1 MRRMLVSSL
10 CVGASALLIC
20 LFSLVSVANV
30 AGEVERLRLE
40 TLELVLEG
48 ENAGARERLTQLA
61 AHWEGHTFLL
71 EMISS
76 HDDVHEV
83 TSAIIDARVCL
94 EMGDTDDLIRV
105 LEQLG
110 TALEH
115 IRSVQSVRL
124 SNLY

>member
-10 CVGASALLIC
+10 CAGAAALVIC
-20 LFSLVSVANV
+20 LFCLVSVANAV
-30 AGEVERLRLE
+30 GEVERLRLE
-40 TLELVLEG
+40 TVRLTQ
-48 ENAGARERLTQLA
+48 AGDDVAARERLTRLA
-61 AHWEGHTFLL
+61 TRWQRHTFLL

-83 TSAIIDARVCL
+83 TSAIIDARVCQ
-94 EMGDTDDLIRV
+94 EMGDTDDLMRV

-110 TALEH
+110 TGLEH
-115 IRSVQSVRL
+115 IRSIQEARL